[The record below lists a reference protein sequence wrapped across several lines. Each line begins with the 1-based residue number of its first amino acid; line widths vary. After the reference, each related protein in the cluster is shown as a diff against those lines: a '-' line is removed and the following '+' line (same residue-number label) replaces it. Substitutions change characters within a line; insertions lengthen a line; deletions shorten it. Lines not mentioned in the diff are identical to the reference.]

1 MVQSIRP
8 LMIIPERS
16 LALTKYVTFSV
27 IILFIILNAGCTI
40 THEFGP
46 FMGKVV
52 DAETGEPIEG
62 AVILIVFSLESSSLG
77 GSVNSFADAIE
88 TLTDAQGEFKFT
100 PKRINFFKM
109 NASWDDNCQVSIF
122 KPGYGAYPGHHQ
134 AYSSWNKKQSRLIP
148 EDEYITYYLPRLATI
163 EERKKNLRNVPAPAG
178 IPNGKMPTMRRLEDE
193 EYVNV
198 GIE

>member
-1 MVQSIRP
+1 
-8 LMIIPERS
+8 MIIPERS
-16 LALTKYVTFSV
+16 LVLRKYVTFSV

-62 AVILIVFSLESSSLG
+62 AVILIVFSIESSSLG

-109 NASWDDNCQVSIF
+109 NASWDDDCQVSIF
-122 KPGYGAYPGHHQ
+122 KPGYGAYPGHRQ
-134 AYSSWNKKQSRLIP
+134 AYSSWKKETIP
-148 EDEYITYYLPRLATI
+148 INSGGRIY
-163 EERKKNLRNVPAPAG
+163 NLLSP
-178 IPNGKMPTMRRLEDE
+178 K
-193 EYVNV
+193 V
-198 GIE
+198 GYH

>member
-1 MVQSIRP
+1 MG
-8 LMIIPERS
+8 
-16 LALTKYVTFSV
+16 A
-27 IILFIILNAGCTI
+27 CTI
-40 THEFGP
+40 SHEFGP

-52 DAETGEPIEG
+52 DAKTGEPIEG
-62 AVILIVFSLESSSLG
+62 AVVLIVFTIESSSLG

-100 PKRINFFKM
+100 PKRINHFKM
-109 NASWDDNCQVSIF
+109 NASWDDDCQVSIF
-122 KPGYGAYPGHHQ
+122 KPGYGAYPGHRQ
-134 AYSSWNKKQSRLIP
+134 AYSSWEEDEQAYVIP
-148 EDEYITYYLPRLATI
+148 EDEYITYYLPKLATI

-178 IPNGKMPTMRRLEDE
+178 IPNKKMPTMHKLENE

>member
-1 MVQSIRP
+1 MVQSVRP
-8 LMIIPERS
+8 LMIILERS

-62 AVILIVFSLESSSLG
+62 AVVLIVFSIESSSLG

-100 PKRINFFKM
+100 PKRDQFFQ
-109 NASWDDNCQVSIF
+109 NECELGRRLPGVDIQARLRRLSWAPTSIQF
-122 KPGYGAYPGHHQ
+122 M
-134 AYSSWNKKQSRLIP
+134 
-148 EDEYITYYLPRLATI
+148 
-163 EERKKNLRNVPAPAG
+163 EER
-178 IPNGKMPTMRRLEDE
+178 
-193 EYVNV
+193 
-198 GIE
+198 

>member
-1 MVQSIRP
+1 
-8 LMIIPERS
+8 MIIPERS
-16 LALTKYVTFSV
+16 LVLRKYVTFSA

-148 EDEYITYYLPRLATI
+148 EDEYITYYLPKLATI
-163 EERKKNLRNVPAPAG
+163 EERKKTFEMFQHPRVSQM
-178 IPNGKMPTMRRLEDE
+178 GKCLLCVDWKMKNTLMWE
-193 EYVNV
+193 
-198 GIE
+198 

>member
-16 LALTKYVTFSV
+16 LVLRKYVTFSV

-62 AVILIVFSLESSSLG
+62 AVVLIVFSIESSSLG

-109 NASWDDNCQVSIF
+109 NASWDDDCQVSIF
-122 KPGYGAYPGHHQ
+122 KPGYGAYPGHQQ
-134 AYSSWNKKQSRLIP
+134 AYSSWKKKQSRLIP
-148 EDEYITYYLPRLATI
+148 EDEYITYYLPNWRPLRKGKRTFEMFQHPRVSQMKKCQI
-163 EERKKNLRNVPAPAG
+163 CKDLEE
-178 IPNGKMPTMRRLEDE
+178 
-193 EYVNV
+193 
-198 GIE
+198 

>member
-1 MVQSIRP
+1 
-8 LMIIPERS
+8 MIILERS

-52 DAETGEPIEG
+52 DAGTGEPIEG
-62 AVILIVFSLESSSLG
+62 AVILIVFSIESSSLG

-109 NASWDDNCQVSIF
+109 NASWDDDYQVSIF
-122 KPGYGAYPGHHQ
+122 KPGYGAYPGHRQ
-134 AYSSWNKKQSRLIP
+134 AYSSWKKDEQSLVIP
-148 EDEYITYYLPRLATI
+148 ENKYIIYYLPKLANLK
-163 EERKKNLRNVPAPAG
+163 ERKENLLNIRKPIA
-178 IPNGKMPTMRRLEDE
+178 IPSEKMPNMLKLESS
-193 EYVNV
+193 EYEVV
-198 GIE
+198 GLKP